1 MFIIK
6 NSTLVSL
13 PISSSSA
20 SPEISNFAGNS
31 AVEGKK
37 NCVNGKAGCCLCQSQ
52 HLNEGIS
59 TIFQLIQTH
68 CELGH

>member
-13 PISSSSA
+13 PISSSSVFW
-20 SPEISNFAGNS
+20 EIFNFAGNS
-31 AVEGKK
+31 VVEGKK
-37 NCVNGKAGCCLCQSQ
+37 QYEWKGWALQSQ

-59 TIFQLIQTH
+59 TFFQLIQTH